1 MTLIINIVTPEG
13 IIMASDSRQTE
24 RNIKQFTRIS
34 TNSAIKL
41 FSLNDRVIVGTAGL
55 GICNNGTLVLGTM
68 NDGVISTS
76 EPLIKGESYG
86 VKNYNTFKFY
96 DGIIKGRT
104 GSVDGVISEQEAN
117 TQLQID
123 SEIIDGNTYVV
134 NYLN

>member
-55 GICNNGTLVLGTM
+55 AFFADNTGIRKNVSDYIEAFKKDNKLDSLTV
-68 NDGVISTS
+68 DEISTKLK
-76 EPLIKGESYG
+76 E
-86 VKNYNTFKFY
+86 
-96 DGIIKGRT
+96 
-104 GSVDGVISEQEAN
+104 ISEIFKEIN
-117 TQLQID
+117 TIRSYCSD
-123 SEIIDGNTYVV
+123 SKLVIITIYFCRLVWLGCN
-134 NYLN
+134 

>member
-55 GICNNGTLVLGTM
+55 AFFADNTGIRKNVSDYIEAFKKDNKLDSLTV
-68 NDGVISTS
+68 DEISTKLQEYINNQYPWEKQLDIS
-76 EPLIKGESYG
+76 AQQLEIEAERNGEKILSLDRR
-86 VKNYNTFKFY
+86 N
-96 DGIIKGRT
+96 D
-104 GSVDGVISEQEAN
+104 S
-117 TQLQID
+117 ID
-123 SEIIDGNTYVV
+123 F
-134 NYLN
+134 